1 MLAIRDVPQNFA
13 GGKLLFSAIGRIF
26 RTPDLRRKIAET
38 EAYISRAAQRRG
50 YALVTTED
58 YVAAVDRLYALK
70 LDLAGSEWKVEDI
83 LIKRLADHGIYTAA
97 NLQLFRRQP

>member
-1 MLAIRDVPQNFA
+1 MNITDPYVSSASNEEID
-13 GGKLLFSAIGRIF
+13 KLLTGIN
-26 RTPDLRRKIAET
+26 DLRRKIAET

-58 YVAAVDRLYALK
+58 YVAAVDRLCALK

-83 LIKRLADHGIYTAA
+83 LIKRLADHGIYTTA
-97 NLQLFRRQP
+97 NLQMFRRQS

>member
-1 MLAIRDVPQNFA
+1 MNITNPYVPTTSNEEIT
-13 GGKLLFSAIGRIF
+13 KLLTGIN
-26 RTPDLRRKIAET
+26 DLRRKIAET

-58 YVAAVDRLYALK
+58 YLASVDKLYALK
-70 LDLAGSEWKVEDI
+70 LNLAGSEWKVEDI

-97 NLQLFRRQP
+97 NLQMFRRQP